1 MLGERLASTGRTPD
15 DIAEITVETHPRGLT
30 LTEVEPPTVLSAKFS
45 MPHAMA
51 AVAAR
56 RTGGQSAFGRDT
68 LDDPA
73 IARLR
78 HAVRLEPYAPIETWP
93 KDRPGRVTWRL
104 SNGETWTEAV
114 ENARG
119 GEDEPFSTDELLGKI
134 DELTRAVFPAMPDVL
149 RELIVDPHAVAG
161 KPWRDVV
168 TQMTKLMRLRCRPM
182 LMCWWWAQARAD
194 LLPRLLRMMPA
205 SALPSSRNSTALA
218 ATPRCRPVRCPRQ
231 AHDSSAKLVSRTRPN
246 SSSPISFAPAGRPI
260 VLISFE
266 VWSRPRQ
273 KRSNGLSIL
282 WASAWCW

>member
-56 RTGGQSAFGRDT
+56 RTGGQTAFGRDT

-168 TQMTKLMRLRCRPM
+168 TQMTKR
-182 LMCWWWAQARAD
+182 
-194 LLPRLLRMMPA
+194 
-205 SALPSSRNSTALA
+205 
-218 ATPRCRPVRCPRQ
+218 
-231 AHDSSAKLVSRTRPN
+231 
-246 SSSPISFAPAGRPI
+246 
-260 VLISFE
+260 
-266 VWSRPRQ
+266 
-273 KRSNGLSIL
+273 
-282 WASAWCW
+282 

>member
-1 MLGERLASTGRTPD
+1 
-15 DIAEITVETHPRGLT
+15 
-30 LTEVEPPTVLSAKFS
+30 
-45 MPHAMA
+45 MA

-56 RTGGQSAFGRDT
+56 RTGGQTAFGRDT

-104 SNGETWTEAV
+104 SDGETWTEAV

-134 DELTRAVFPAMPDVL
+134 DELTRAVFPAHAGVL
-149 RELIVDPHAVAG
+149 RELRRSACGGGETLARCGHANDEA
-161 KPWRDVV
+161 
-168 TQMTKLMRLRCRPM
+168 MRLRCRPM

-205 SALPSSRNSTALA
+205 SAVAIIEKLD
-218 ATPRCRPVRCPRQ
+218 RPGG
-231 AHDSSAKLVSRTRPN
+231 N
-246 SSSPISFAPAGRPI
+246 SSLSTGSVPAAGTRFQREAGTRGLDRT
-260 VLISFE
+260 V
-266 VWSRPRQ
+266 RR
-273 KRSNGLSIL
+273 RSSSHRRADRLS
-282 WASAWCW
+282 